1 MNLEELS
8 PKSRFSNR
16 VENYA
21 KYRPDYP
28 KEIVSFLRK
37 TIGLTEKH
45 IIADIG
51 SGTGISSKIFLD
63 NGNQVYG
70 IEPNREMREA
80 GEKYLSNYTNF
91 HSIEASSEDT
101 KLECESIDMIISGQA
116 FHWFEPEATRKE
128 FLRILKPNGYVVL
141 FSNRRKS
148 SNNEFMSNYAEL
160 ISKYAQE
167 EFSKPLNTDK
177 SYFFDLK
184 PIHQIVFPNLQV
196 FDLKRLKG
204 DLVSYS
210 YIPNEGDPKFI
221 SMITE
226 FENLFEKNNNN
237 GLLNFDYETVVY
249 YCKMK

>member
-51 SGTGISSKIFLD
+51 SGTGISSKIFFD

-101 KLECESIDMIISGQA
+101 KLECESIDMIILGQA

>member
-1 MNLEELS
+1 MNIEEFS

-28 KEIVSFLRK
+28 KEMISFLREK
-37 TIGLTEKH
+37 IGLTEKH
-45 IIADIG
+45 VIADIG
-51 SGTGISSKIFLD
+51 SGTGISSKKILD

-101 KLECESIDMIISGQA
+101 KLECQSIDMIISGQE
-116 FHWFEPEATRKE
+116 FHWFEPEATKKE
-128 FLRILKPNGYVVL
+128 FLRILKPDGYVVL

-177 SYFFDLK
+177 SYFFDLR
-184 PIHQIVFPNLQV
+184 PIHQIVFPNPQV
-196 FDLKRLKG
+196 FDLERLKG

-210 YIPNEGDPKFI
+210 YIPNEEDTKFTN
-221 SMITE
+221 MITE